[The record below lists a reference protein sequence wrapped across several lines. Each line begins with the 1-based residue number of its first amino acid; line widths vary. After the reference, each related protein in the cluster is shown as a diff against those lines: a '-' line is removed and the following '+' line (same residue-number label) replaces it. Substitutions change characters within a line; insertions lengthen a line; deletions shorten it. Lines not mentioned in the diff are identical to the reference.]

1 MCAVFV
7 CVCGIYMWV
16 VYTQHM
22 CVYKCTA
29 CACAYGGQRV
39 YAGCGPLSISLG
51 QLSYLFV
58 LYALLPG
65 VAVQIKMLTSVKVL
79 GRILYVF
86 F

>member
-1 MCAVFV
+1 MCVWYIYVSVIYTTHV
-7 CVCGIYMWV
+7 CVQVHSLCLCI
-16 VYTQHM
+16 
-22 CVYKCTA
+22 
-29 CACAYGGQRV
+29 GGQRV

-65 VAVQIKMLTSVKVL
+65 VAVQIKKLTSVKVL